1 MEAIRFFK
9 TPGEFRRWLKTNHVK
24 VAELWVG
31 FYKVDSG
38 KPSITWMESVDQ
50 ALCFG
55 WIDGVRKSIDG
66 ESYKIRFTPRKP
78 TSNWSK
84 VNIKRY
90 GELLESGLVQTA
102 GKAAFEATSSKRRD
116 YSYEQR
122 QREMSAEYIRLLKK
136 NKKAWEYFSTEAQ
149 WYQRTVSFWVMC
161 AKKEQTQLRRLE
173 QLIADCENGMRIG
186 PVLTTKKRKD
196 Y

>member
-1 MEAIRFFK
+1 M
-9 TPGEFRRWLKTNHVK
+9 
-24 VAELWVG
+24 ELWVG

-38 KPSITWMESVDQ
+38 KPSITWKESVDQ

-78 TSNWSK
+78 TSNWSR

-90 GELLESGLVQTA
+90 GELLDRGLVQTA
-102 GKAAFEATSSKRRD
+102 GKKAYKASSSKRRD
-116 YSYEQR
+116 YSYEQEKR
-122 QREMSAEYIRLLKK
+122 VLSPEFVRLLKK
-136 NKKAWEYFSTEAQ
+136 NRRAWEYFSSEAQ

-161 AKKEQTQLRRLE
+161 AKKEETQLRRLKRLIKDSE
-173 QLIADCENGMRIG
+173 QGVRLGLVAAKEK
-186 PVLTTKKRKD
+186 PKA
-196 Y
+196 